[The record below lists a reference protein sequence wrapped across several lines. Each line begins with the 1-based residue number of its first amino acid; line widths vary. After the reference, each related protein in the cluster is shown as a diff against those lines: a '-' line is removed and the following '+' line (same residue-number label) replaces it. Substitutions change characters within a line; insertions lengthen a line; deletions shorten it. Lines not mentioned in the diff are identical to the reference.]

1 MLNILMRFLPADKRA
16 LLNLALRMVAS
27 LDTAEERKAVAD
39 YGLKMLDDG
48 KVTIIEWSAFGKRLG
63 VFKLEE
69 KNGGG
74 KSDGR

>member
-1 MLNILMRFLPADKRA
+1 MLKLIMKLLPADKRA
-16 LLNLALRMVAS
+16 LLDLALRMVAS

-74 KSDGR
+74 KSDVR

>member
-16 LLNLALRMVAS
+16 LLDLALRMVAS

-48 KVTIIEWSAFGKRLG
+48 KVTVIEWSAFGKRLG

-69 KNGGG
+69 KNGGA
-74 KSDGR
+74 KI